1 MKPWPLYISK
11 GKMAGTAKRSL
22 GMMET
27 ERKRWNKQR
36 WGRRERD
43 ENIFFCAL
51 LAVLHSSPI
60 ISPSCAESLMFNYW
74 KHSSSPSPAKQYP
87 AYISSRQHLTDGN
100 IKIWCQVEGAGA
112 WSGRADGSKWAW
124 AQLIVT
130 ITKPLVGNSICQE
143 PAKAEEHQINI
154 ALTLTVSGKMCHFH
168 LSMDIKAGFIFI

>member
-1 MKPWPLYISK
+1 MPPQTFIMTLPVSESFCWLVTELLNETTALYISK
-11 GKMAGTAKRSL
+11 GKMAGTAERSS

-27 ERKRWNKQR
+27 KEKRWNKQR
-36 WGRRERD
+36 RGRREGD

-100 IKIWCQVEGAGA
+100 IKIWCRVEGAGA
-112 WSGRADGSKWAW
+112 GSRRADGSKWAW

-130 ITKPLVGNSICQE
+130 VTKPLVGRVSIRKLQMQKN
-143 PAKAEEHQINI
+143 PK
-154 ALTLTVSGKMCHFH
+154 
-168 LSMDIKAGFIFI
+168 